1 MISVGGT
8 SLREFFCND
17 DYKYK
22 KISDDGSGTE
32 VTVWTPSN
40 GKSICIYGLMIS
52 VTAIGTVE
60 LKDSANGNIIA
71 VLYFG
76 VKEAIPLSMGFIFL
90 LLKDHTLNAKFTVD
104 GSVGDCHITV
114 FGREE

>member
-1 MISVGGT
+1 MISVGGP
-8 SLREFFCND
+8 SLREIFCLP
-17 DYKYK
+17 DYKYV
-22 KISDDGSGTE
+22 KISDSGSGTE
-32 VTVWTPSN
+32 VTVWTPASGN
-40 GKSICIYGLMIS
+40 SICIGGILVS

-60 LKDSANGNIIA
+60 LKDNTNGNIIA

-76 VKEAIPLSMGFIFL
+76 VKEAIPLSMGFIFI